1 MTKKLQLKENDYDN
15 KEKQYLDLQELYKNL
30 SDKLSNLTREYNKEK
45 MNLEIEMK
53 SNSQKNDAEVILL
66 KNKLETA
73 KKIFDKQ
80 KEDIEKNHQKEIL
93 EIEDKIM
100 KTLKIKEDII
110 QSLQSEVETKEIT
123 IKKYEEMLNQQ
134 RKEFFC
140 IFKK

>member
-1 MTKKLQLKENDYDN
+1 MTKKLQLKENDYNN

-66 KNKLETA
+66 KNKIETA

-134 RKEFFC
+134 RKEFFGS
-140 IFKK
+140 

>member
-1 MTKKLQLKENDYDN
+1 MTKKLQLKENDYNN

-134 RKEFFC
+134 RKEFFGS
-140 IFKK
+140 

>member
-1 MTKKLQLKENDYDN
+1 MTKKFKLKENDYNN
-15 KEKQYLDLQELYKNL
+15 KGKQHLDLQELYKNL
-30 SDKLSNLTREYNKEK
+30 SDKLSNITREYNKEK

-53 SNSQKNDAEVILL
+53 SNSQKKDAEVILL

-134 RKEFFC
+134 RKEFFGS
-140 IFKK
+140 

>member
-134 RKEFFC
+134 RKEFFGS
-140 IFKK
+140 